1 MYNLKVVIKSVIN
14 KYLTIFFLFSVVW
27 EVLKAILRKM
37 EKTESCFL
45 PKLKKNSLE
54 RVQQKQIAQ
63 KDSIKQTSPKA

>member
-1 MYNLKVVIKSVIN
+1 
-14 KYLTIFFLFSVVW
+14 
-27 EVLKAILRKM
+27 M